1 MAVQMQ
7 DRRLPVKVMQMQDG
21 SFQMKQPWSKQANM
35 RQWREI
41 PGPVSKTEIREK
53 IEAQG
58 YRVEWETCPRPM
70 PKRVRF

>member
-7 DRRLPVKVMQMQDG
+7 DRRLPVQVMKMQDG
-21 SFQMKQPWSKQANM
+21 SFRMKQPWSRQANM
-35 RQWREI
+35 RQWRDI

-58 YRVEWETCPRPM
+58 YRVEWVDSPTPAR
-70 PKRVRF
+70 KQVRY